1 MNQENQPLSAEQSFG
16 IISQMIRQA
25 QGKVQQS
32 SFYFLLWGWV
42 ITLANLG
49 MYCTLAFTE
58 YDEYAPFFWLLT
70 IPAWVATIIYGRKQD
85 KSSSSTS
92 HLDTISMWL
101 WIFTGIAI
109 LPVIIFGYQINYQ
122 INPIVLIL
130 ISIPTFVSGIII
142 KFRPLLAGGISF
154 LILSIVCFLVD
165 GQTQYLVGGVAMI
178 LGYLIP
184 GYLLKYQKEQ

>member
-1 MNQENQPLSAEQSFG
+1 MNQENQPLSAEQSLG

-49 MYCTLAFTE
+49 MYCTLVFTA
-58 YDEYAPFFWLLT
+58 YDEYAPFFWLLP
-70 IPAWVATIIYGRKQD
+70 IPAWIATIIYGRSQER
-85 KSSSSTS
+85 SSSTTS
-92 HLDTISMWL
+92 HLDKISMWL

-122 INPIVLIL
+122 INPIVLTL
-130 ISIPTFVSGIII
+130 VSIPTFVSGIII
-142 KFRPLLAGGISF
+142 RFRPLLAGGISF
-154 LILSIVCFLVD
+154 IILSIVCFLVD
-165 GQTQYLVGGVAMI
+165 GPTQYLIGGVAMI